1 MKTPLPPIFQ
11 ATYSLLLPDNFF
23 ALLRD
28 RSSHFLNRLPSFAQA
43 MVFIL
48 PLLLAVCFVPTA
60 AYAQGAVLTPRQ
72 VTEYALTLEKLEAD
86 FYRRGVAAARNGGLA
101 GAPQIAKDAIV
112 SYGQDEASHVEQLSA
127 VLPSLGGDP
136 NAVTIPANPNYTA
149 ILGRDPFANPAD
161 FLLAGQ
167 YVEDLGV
174 AAYKGQVQ
182 NLLAAGEAGKT
193 VLAAALAIHSVEAR
207 HAAGVRFLRQALL
220 GADVN
225 PWISNNASSTEVIY
239 NENRGGSPIPFSS
252 DAFDGYATQDEVLAL
267 VEPILKGVQQP
278 SATPQPSISPEPA
291 ATPQPSAI
299 PQSAPSAQPIP
310 SNGSGSPTPVRAL
323 W

>member
-1 MKTPLPPIFQ
+1 MKNHLTPIIQ
-11 ATYSLLLPDNFF
+11 WAIQSLLLPYRFF
-23 ALLRD
+23 SMLRD
-28 RSSHFLNRLPSFAQA
+28 CSSQFANRVRPVAKA
-43 MVFIL
+43 MVFVL
-48 PLLLAVCFVPTA
+48 PLLLAVCFITTSA

-86 FYRRGVAAARNGGLA
+86 FYRRAVVAAQSGGLA
-101 GAPQIAKDAIV
+101 SAPQVAKDAIV
-112 SYGQDEASHVEQLSA
+112 SYGQDEASHVAQLSA

-207 HAAGVRFLRQALL
+207 HAAGVRFLRQTLL

-225 PWISNNASSTEVIY
+225 PWISSNASSTEVIY

-267 VEPILKGVQQP
+267 VGPILNVAQQSSTPPPQPSQP
-278 SATPQPSISPEPA
+278 SATPRPSPPTPA
-291 ATPQPSAI
+291 S
-299 PQSAPSAQPIP
+299 
-310 SNGSGSPTPVRAL
+310 SGSSAPVRAL

>member
-1 MKTPLPPIFQ
+1 MKNHLTPIIQ
-11 ATYSLLLPDNFF
+11 RAIQSLSVPSRFF
-23 ALLRD
+23 AALLD
-28 RSSHFLNRLPSFAQA
+28 RSSQFANRVRPLAKA
-43 MVFIL
+43 MVFVL
-48 PLLLAVCFVPTA
+48 PLLLAVCFIPNSA

-86 FYRRGVAAARNGGLA
+86 FYRRAVVAAQSGGLA
-101 GAPQIAKDAIV
+101 SAPQVAKDAIV
-112 SYGQDEASHVEQLSA
+112 SYGQDEASHVAQLSA

-220 GADVN
+220 GVDVN
-225 PWISNNASSTEVIY
+225 PWISSNASSTEVIY

-252 DAFDGYATQDEVLAL
+252 DAFDGYATADEVLAL
-267 VEPILKGVQQP
+267 VGPILTVAQQP
-278 SATPQPSISPEPA
+278 STTPRPSQPTATPRPSQP
-291 ATPQPSAI
+291 TPS
-299 PQSAPSAQPIP
+299 S
-310 SNGSGSPTPVRAL
+310 GSGSSAPVRAL

>member
-1 MKTPLPPIFQ
+1 MKNHLTPIVQ
-11 ATYSLLLPDNFF
+11 RATYALLLPYSFF
-23 ALLRD
+23 AALLD
-28 RSSHFLNRLPSFAQA
+28 RSIQVTNRVQPFVKG

-48 PLLLAVCFVPTA
+48 PLLLAVCFIPTSA

-86 FYRRGVAAARNGGLA
+86 FYRRAVTAAQSGGLA
-101 GAPQIAKDAIV
+101 SAPQVAKDAIV

-136 NAVTIPANPNYTA
+136 NAVTIPANPNYAA

-193 VLAAALAIHSVEAR
+193 VLAAALAIHTVEAR

-220 GADVN
+220 GAEVN
-225 PWISNNASSTEVIY
+225 PWISTNASSTEVIY

-252 DAFDGYATQDEVLAL
+252 DAFDGYATRDEVLAL
-267 VEPILKGVQQP
+267 IGPILSVAQP
-278 SATPQPSISPEPA
+278 STATPRPSEPPATPQPR
-291 ATPQPSAI
+291 PSSSEGGS
-299 PQSAPSAQPIP
+299 SA
-310 SNGSGSPTPVRAL
+310 PVRAL

>member
-1 MKTPLPPIFQ
+1 MKILTPIIQ
-11 ATYSLLLPDNFF
+11 RATSGLLLPHKLF
-23 ALLRD
+23 AGWLD
-28 RSSHFLNRLPSFAQA
+28 RSNQFMDRVRPFAKT
-43 MVFIL
+43 MIFTL
-48 PLLLAVCFVPTA
+48 SLLLAVSFLPTSA

-86 FYRRGVAAARNGGLA
+86 FYRRAVVAAQSGGLVS
-101 GAPQIAKDAIV
+101 APQVAKDAIV

-136 NAVTIPANPNYTA
+136 NAVTIPANPNYSA

-220 GADVN
+220 GADVA
-225 PWISNNASSTEVIY
+225 PWISTNASSTEVIY

-252 DAFDGYATQDEVLAL
+252 DAFDGYATADEVLAL
-267 VEPILKGVQQP
+267 VGPILTVAQQP
-278 SATPQPSISPEPA
+278 ATTPQPSQPT
-291 ATPQPSAI
+291 ATPRPTQPT
-299 PQSAPSAQPIP
+299 PS
-310 SNGSGSPTPVRAL
+310 SGSGSTPVRAL

>member
-1 MKTPLPPIFQ
+1 MKLLNSKTLLQ
-11 ATYSLLLPDNFF
+11 SCAGRSLSFWT
-23 ALLRD
+23 
-28 RSSHFLNRLPSFAQA
+28 FLSAQ
-43 MVFIL
+43 FIHSIQKLVRGTAIAL
-48 PLLLAVCFVPTA
+48 PLAGLLFSLGGVSP
-60 AYAQGAVLTPRQ
+60 AYAQPAVLTPRQ

-86 FYRRGVAAARNGGLA
+86 FYRRAVIAAQSGGLA
-101 GAPQIAKDAIV
+101 GIPQSAKDVVV
-112 SYGQDEASHVEQLSA
+112 SYGQDEAQHVADLSA

-136 NAVTIPANPNYTA
+136 NAVVIPRNPNYRA

-207 HAAGVRFLRQALL
+207 HAAGVRYLRNSLL

-225 PWISNNASSTEVIY
+225 PWIESASEVIY
-239 NENRGGSPIPFSS
+239 NENRNGSPIPFSS

-267 VEPILKGVQQP
+267 VGPILTEAEQPSPSPQPTQQP
-278 SATPQPSISPEPA
+278 TQQPESP
-291 ATPQPSAI
+291 
-299 PQSAPSAQPIP
+299 
-310 SNGSGSPTPVRAL
+310 RAL

>member
-1 MKTPLPPIFQ
+1 MKNHLTPIIQRAIQSLSLP
-11 ATYSLLLPDNFF
+11 YKFF
-23 ALLRD
+23 AVLLD
-28 RSSHFLNRLPSFAQA
+28 RSGQFANRVRPFAKA
-43 MVFIL
+43 MVFVL
-48 PLLLAVCFVPTA
+48 PLLLAVCFIPTSA
-60 AYAQGAVLTPRQ
+60 AYAQSAVLTPRQ

-86 FYRRGVAAARNGGLA
+86 FYRRAVVAAQSGGLA
-101 GAPQIAKDAIV
+101 SAPQVAKDAIV
-112 SYGQDEASHVEQLSA
+112 SYGQDEASHVAQLSA

-207 HAAGVRFLRQALL
+207 HAAGVRFLRQSLL

-225 PWISNNASSTEVIY
+225 PWISSNASSTEVIY

-252 DAFDGYATQDEVLAL
+252 DAFDGYATADEVLAL
-267 VEPILKGVQQP
+267 IKPILTVAQQP
-278 SATPQPSISPEPA
+278 STAPQPSQPT
-291 ATPQPSAI
+291 ATPRPSQPT
-299 PQSAPSAQPIP
+299 PS
-310 SNGSGSPTPVRAL
+310 SGNGSSAPVRAL

>member
-1 MKTPLPPIFQ
+1 MKNHLTPIIQ
-11 ATYSLLLPDNFF
+11 WATKSLLLPYSFF
-23 ALLRD
+23 AVLLD
-28 RSSHFLNRLPSFAQA
+28 RSNQFASWVRPVAKA

-48 PLLLAVCFVPTA
+48 PLLLAVCFIPTAA

-86 FYRRGVAAARNGGLA
+86 FYRRAVVAAQSGGLA
-101 GAPQIAKDAIV
+101 SAPQVAKDAIV
-112 SYGQDEASHVEQLSA
+112 SYGQDEASHVAQLSA

-207 HAAGVRFLRQALL
+207 HAAGVRFLRQTLL

-225 PWISNNASSTEVIY
+225 PWISSNASSTEVIY

-252 DAFDGYATQDEVLAL
+252 DAFDGYATADEVLAL
-267 VEPILKGVQQP
+267 VKPILTVAQQP
-278 SATPQPSISPEPA
+278 SATPQPS
-291 ATPQPSAI
+291 QPSAT
-299 PQSAPSAQPIP
+299 PRPSQPTP
-310 SNGSGSPTPVRAL
+310 SSGSGSSAPVRAL